1 VRSSHKPNDFAHEGA
16 PHERERPAPCFT
28 LDVLVI
34 GAGQS
39 GLALGYYLQRS
50 GLRFKLIDAAPRLGM
65 TWRGRWESL
74 RLFTPAE
81 FSSLPGMPFPASTS
95 SYPGKDDVADYLQ
108 AYARRT
114 DMPVQ
119 LGTAVRRLTRRN
131 GIFTATTDNGTIRAR
146 QVVIA
151 TGPFQTPLIPTLTS
165 GISASV
171 TQLHSATYQRP
182 DDVPSGRV
190 VVGAGNSGV
199 QIAAELAAA
208 GRDVT
213 IAIGSRPRTVP
224 QRPLGK
230 DLFWWLTRTGLIK
243 TPSGTRLAKKFQ
255 ARELV
260 IGASWRS
267 LRRAGVRLRP
277 RVTGAEGAN
286 LRFADGSQQDTEAV
300 LWATGFRPDYD
311 WLDIEGAVIDGKP
324 QHTRG
329 ISPTGGLSF
338 LGLPWQHTRGSALLG
353 FVQRDAAWLA
363 EQICACEQ
371 RAPDP
376 RGLHAPLDRRA
387 SRVTSGGRR
396 VEVQVDAPRS

>member
-1 VRSSHKPNDFAHEGA
+1 V
-16 PHERERPAPCFT
+16 
-28 LDVLVI
+28 
-34 GAGQS
+34 
-39 GLALGYYLQRS
+39 
-50 GLRFKLIDAAPRLGM
+50 
-65 TWRGRWESL
+65 
-74 RLFTPAE
+74 
-81 FSSLPGMPFPASTS
+81 
-95 SYPGKDDVADYLQ
+95 
-108 AYARRT
+108 
-114 DMPVQ
+114 
-119 LGTAVRRLTRRN
+119 
-131 GIFTATTDNGTIRAR
+131 
-146 QVVIA
+146 
-151 TGPFQTPLIPTLTS
+151 
-165 GISASV
+165 
-171 TQLHSATYQRP
+171 
-182 DDVPSGRV
+182 
-190 VVGAGNSGV
+190 
-199 QIAAELAAA
+199 
-208 GRDVT
+208 
-213 IAIGSRPRTVP
+213 
-224 QRPLGK
+224 
-230 DLFWWLTRTGLIK
+230 LTRTGLIK

-311 WLDIEGAVIDGKP
+311 WLDSEGAVIDGKP

-353 FVQRDAAWLA
+353 FVPRDAAWLA